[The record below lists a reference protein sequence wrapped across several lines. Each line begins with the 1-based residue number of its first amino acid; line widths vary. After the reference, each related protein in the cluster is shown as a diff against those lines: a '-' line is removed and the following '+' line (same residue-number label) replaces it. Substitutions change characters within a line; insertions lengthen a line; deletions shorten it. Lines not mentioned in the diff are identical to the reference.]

1 MLILIVA
8 WVMAMLTG
16 SAAAV
21 DDRLRDRCP
30 GTPSRFEAFS
40 LFAPAL
46 DRTKR
51 LLVYLP
57 PGYDCEQA
65 RNYPVFYFNDGH
77 DLFDWNPYAAELDPA
92 LAAEITAREGWY
104 GSWQLEIQLDHAV
117 TKRDLSPLI
126 VVGVASDDGQR
137 SRDLA
142 PAPWDGSEEAR
153 GSEYAAFVA
162 RTVVAAVESR
172 YRTIEERRC
181 RAIGGASLG
190 GVSALDIGIGYSDT
204 FGQVLAF
211 SPLLAEPAFAN
222 HLAATFLS
230 ARVRPA
236 LLVDFDD
243 DERAAADRTWF
254 TALVAASA
262 YPAAAP
268 ILRQTRGGRHAIGSW
283 AARVIP
289 AMRQLLASCDSP

>member
-1 MLILIVA
+1 MLLRRPRE
-8 WVMAMLTG
+8 
-16 SAAAV
+16 SA
-21 DDRLRDRCP
+21 
-30 GTPSRFEAFS
+30 
-40 LFAPAL
+40 
-46 DRTKR
+46 
-51 LLVYLP
+51 
-57 PGYDCEQA
+57 
-65 RNYPVFYFNDGH
+65 
-77 DLFDWNPYAAELDPA
+77 
-92 LAAEITAREGWY
+92 
-104 GSWQLEIQLDHAV
+104 
-117 TKRDLSPLI
+117 
-126 VVGVASDDGQR
+126 
-137 SRDLA
+137 
-142 PAPWDGSEEAR
+142 
-153 GSEYAAFVA
+153 EYAAFVA
-162 RTVVAAVESR
+162 QTVVAAVESR